1 MPDLIFE
8 EARTAIAAGEI
19 ARGQRLLWQYLQAN
33 PQDEKAWIWL
43 AQTLPDD
50 ERRLKAMEECLR
62 HNPDSQLAR
71 RAVMQLRSRLQPAP
85 PQTSSPLPEEV
96 KTAVEPVAA
105 EGAAPAAQAEE
116 QKLLS
121 GEENLLKEDINVVL
135 EHKASERAMRQGTAL
150 SSKHAAKGLKVYED
164 NDINSPRA
172 QTANSQIEKLDQ
184 EEAARIL

>member
-1 MPDLIFE
+1 MQGNQLSPAEGGAELYAQKIIFQRE
-8 EARTAIAAGEI
+8 NSDDSQSLNESQQMIKAHMRLEI
-19 ARGQRLLWQYLQAN
+19 ASQRISSS
-33 PQDEKAWIWL
+33 KGI
-43 AQTLPDD
+43 
-50 ERRLKAMEECLR
+50 
-62 HNPDSQLAR
+62 
-71 RAVMQLRSRLQPAP
+71 SR
-85 PQTSSPLPEEV
+85 
-96 KTAVEPVAA
+96 
-105 EGAAPAAQAEE
+105 AEE